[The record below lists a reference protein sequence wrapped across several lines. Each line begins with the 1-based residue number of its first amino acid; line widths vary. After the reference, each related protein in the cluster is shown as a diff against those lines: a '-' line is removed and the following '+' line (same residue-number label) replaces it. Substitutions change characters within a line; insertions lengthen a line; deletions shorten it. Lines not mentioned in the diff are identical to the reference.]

1 MNERNGSLREIKN
14 DRFLKTNLFE
24 RTSKKLSFFL
34 NERVFQMIL
43 KNDSFF
49 CTE

>member
-24 RTSKKLSFFL
+24 RTSKKLSFFS
-34 NERVFQMIL
+34 ERTSVP
-43 KNDSFF
+43 NDFKK
-49 CTE
+49 